1 MIRQLLALVIGTFTL
16 IPLAVKAEDA
26 TPEKAAE
33 PEPYQVYV
41 KVMMPVDPAIGASDQ
56 SVVESWIVEEL
67 KKRGQKKFVAVTGW
81 VSLGLSPFDA
91 TDVWDGGKLDS
102 VLYCPVFA
110 DIREREVDHIAIWVI
125 GWSPGGADANVS
137 MKYEPGTRAIAAVDE
152 MKTEQGMPYVA
163 FLIGPPAEKPTSPT
177 DDKK

>member
-1 MIRQLLALVIGTFTL
+1 MQ
-16 IPLAVKAEDA
+16 
-26 TPEKAAE
+26 

-41 KVMMPVDPAIGASDQ
+41 KVIMPVDPADGEMDQ
-56 SVVESWIVEEL
+56 LVVESWIAEEL
-67 KKRGQKKFVAVTGW
+67 KKRGQEKFVAVTGW
-81 VSLGLSPFDA
+81 VSLDLSPFDA

-102 VLYCPVFA
+102 VLYCPVWA
-110 DIREREVDHIAIWVI
+110 DIREREVDHIAIWVM

-137 MKYEPGTRAIAAVDE
+137 MKYEPGTRAIASVDE